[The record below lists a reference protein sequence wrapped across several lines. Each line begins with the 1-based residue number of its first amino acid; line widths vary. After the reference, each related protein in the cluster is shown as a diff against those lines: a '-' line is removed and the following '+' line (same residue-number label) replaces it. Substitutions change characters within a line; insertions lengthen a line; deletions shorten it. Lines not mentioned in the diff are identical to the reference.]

1 MSKMKKPTTIFRI
14 LNILF
19 NGGSFPDVV
28 YLFLTML
35 SDSIEHSSKSTKSNK
50 KEDNN
55 AD

>member
-19 NGGSFPDVV
+19 NGGSFPDIV
-28 YLFLTML
+28 YLLLTML
-35 SDSIEHSSKSTKSNK
+35 SDGIEHSSKFTKSNK
-50 KEDNN
+50 IEDNN